1 MSFRLQNQN
10 DPNRTLSFNE
20 DAWFGILDL
29 AEDYGWNPMGT
40 LPAESWLD
48 LDFSA
53 IWEDADD
60 FDPWVGSYTSNECRL
75 VAIEDALNLADALE
89 LAFLEYEP
97 ERVQSLM
104 EISMAGRLIHKHDLR
119 PGIGAI
125 MAVMEFCRYG
135 AFWIERM

>member
-10 DPNRTLSFNE
+10 DPNRILSVSE
-20 DAWFGILDL
+20 EAWYGILDL

-40 LPAESWLD
+40 MPEGWLD
-48 LDFSA
+48 LDFFSR
-53 IWEDADD
+53 WDEPDES
-60 FDPWVGSYTSNECRL
+60 DPWAGSYTPNDQRL
-75 VAIEDALNLADALE
+75 VVIEDSLNLADALE

-97 ERVQSLM
+97 ERVQSLV
-104 EISMAGRLIHKHDLR
+104 EISLAGRLIRKSDPR

-135 AFWIERM
+135 AFWIDRV